1 MLLLFYQNCLSSQ
14 LKNTEYLGLAEKVTQ
29 EEHKD
34 E

>member
-1 MLLLFYQNCLSSQ
+1 MLQISAACGAIR
-14 LKNTEYLGLAEKVTQ
+14 LKYLGLAEKVTQ